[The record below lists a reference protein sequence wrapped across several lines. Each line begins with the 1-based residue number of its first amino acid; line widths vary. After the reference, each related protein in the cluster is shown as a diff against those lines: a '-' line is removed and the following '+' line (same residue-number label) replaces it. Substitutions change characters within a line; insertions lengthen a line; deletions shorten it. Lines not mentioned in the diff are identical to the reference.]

1 MYDLLIKNG
10 RLVSSDKIVKTNLY
24 IQNGQIASVTESVH
38 KAAKTFDASG
48 LYVLPGCVDSHCHFR
63 EPGLTH
69 KEDFSHG
76 TAAAIIGGTTTVF
89 DMPNTNPP
97 LVKAEEFTAKA
108 AAFKSKAY
116 SDYAFW
122 GLCLGP
128 INNNDLQGLAAA
140 GAIALKFFWGYGI
153 NNKTLQLIGNYKP
166 GMPDCSPPLDDGE
179 VFELFEHAS
188 KTNLIFAIHAEN
200 IELIQLMTNRVLSSG
215 RRDYSALLEARPNL
229 SEVLTLQTAIAFCK
243 ATHVRLHILHLSTA
257 EGVNL
262 VRNAK
267 AQGLPLTAETCPHYL
282 FLTNEDYDQVGQAM
296 KVYPPVRQKKDQQ
309 ALWAGLKDGS
319 ISVISSDHAPHSIAE
334 KNGDLFSVPAGSCS
348 VEVML
353 PMMLNEVSNGR
364 LTLPFVVD
372 KLSESPAK
380 LYNIFPK
387 KGNLQPGADADIV
400 LVDMNKVTRIT
411 NDKLHSKQPL
421 TPFAG
426 KMITGWPV
434 ATFLRGIQ
442 IVSNGSI
449 IHTAPSGE
457 LIKPLK

>member
-257 EGVNL
+257 EGV
-262 VRNAK
+262 
-267 AQGLPLTAETCPHYL
+267 
-282 FLTNEDYDQVGQAM
+282 
-296 KVYPPVRQKKDQQ
+296 
-309 ALWAGLKDGS
+309 
-319 ISVISSDHAPHSIAE
+319 
-334 KNGDLFSVPAGSCS
+334 
-348 VEVML
+348 
-353 PMMLNEVSNGR
+353 
-364 LTLPFVVD
+364 
-372 KLSESPAK
+372 
-380 LYNIFPK
+380 
-387 KGNLQPGADADIV
+387 
-400 LVDMNKVTRIT
+400 
-411 NDKLHSKQPL
+411 
-421 TPFAG
+421 
-426 KMITGWPV
+426 
-434 ATFLRGIQ
+434 
-442 IVSNGSI
+442 
-449 IHTAPSGE
+449 
-457 LIKPLK
+457 